1 MASGRLNPME
11 QTMAKSC
18 VIWRPTY
25 KHERCGL
32 WAKGNTQGTGY
43 GHRLFIS
50 TRKIRNARL
59 SCGMNVW
66 NLVITKLSPE
76 GGTEKGPFLFAYA
89 LRTSNTHITEA
100 RWGSMPG
107 LSGNSGAQGGF
118 ALGPVSSAPGGN
130 SRTIELF
137 NASRRPSSSLR

>member
-1 MASGRLNPME
+1 MPRRADGLGVPGLGKLPRVDLNPPGGGIE
-11 QTMAKSC
+11 KS
-18 VIWRPTY
+18 ID
-25 KHERCGL
+25 
-32 WAKGNTQGTGY
+32 
-43 GHRLFIS
+43 
-50 TRKIRNARL
+50 
-59 SCGMNVW
+59 NV
-66 NLVITKLSPE
+66 SPE

-89 LRTSNTHITEA
+89 LRASNTHITEA